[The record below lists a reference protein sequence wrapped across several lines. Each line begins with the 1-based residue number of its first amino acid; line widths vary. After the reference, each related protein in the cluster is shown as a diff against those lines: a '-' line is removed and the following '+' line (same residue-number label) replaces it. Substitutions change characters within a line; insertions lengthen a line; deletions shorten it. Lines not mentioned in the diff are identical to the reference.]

1 MWVWSHTAP
10 PWRHQEVSALLDQ
23 TYPITGKELRRVA
36 KLPRSPTTNTSGCY
50 GRKHQELAAPRFY
63 SQVQNT
69 SCTISKRT
77 GMISPSAPEKSCSSV
92 SLGVIFPQ
100 PSYLNVLLL
109 QPQICARRQIPWVT
123 KFSLCST
130 NRFFLR
136 FSVSKTS
143 QKQTLFQNHLPHF

>member
-1 MWVWSHTAP
+1 M
-10 PWRHQEVSALLDQ
+10 SALLGQ
-23 TYPITGKELRRVA
+23 TYFITGKELRWAA
-36 KLPRSPTTNTSGCY
+36 KLTPSPTTNTSGYY
-50 GRKHQELAAPRFY
+50 GRKDQELAAPRFY
-63 SQVQNT
+63 SQIQNT
-69 SCTISKRT
+69 SCTISKGT
-77 GMISPSAPEKSCSSV
+77 GTISPSAPEKSCSSV

-100 PSYLNVLLL
+100 TGYQNVLLL
-109 QPQICARRQIPWVT
+109 QPQQICTLCQIPRVT